1 MKKRHRLE
9 ILSSLEV
16 NNRLPLVKRIVRDI
30 RTVHRERK
38 RNEKRFAHFRNCFRK
53 IKSRE
58 VEETV
63 ERIRQE
69 LGSLDNNLDDLR
81 REISSLGGILKDS
94 ERGWVDFFSEKD
106 SRLVFLCWRPG
117 EKEVLFW
124 HEIDKDHNDED
135 MARYPLGHECR
146 RHEHQPHE
154 HEPRSEHHN
163 TPESV

>member
-9 ILSSLEV
+9 ILSSVEV

-38 RNEKRFAHFRNCFRK
+38 RNEKRFAYFRNCFRK
-53 IKSRE
+53 VMSRE

-63 ERIRQE
+63 ERIRME
-69 LGSLDNNLDDLR
+69 LGAMDTDLDDLR
-81 REISSLGGILKDS
+81 REIASRGGILKES

-106 SRLVFLCWRPG
+106 NRLVFLCWRPG
-117 EKEVLFW
+117 DKEVMYW

-135 MARYPLGHECR
+135 MARYPLQRDSCLGER
-146 RHEHQPHE
+146 KTGE
-154 HEPRSEHHN
+154 HEPRSGHRS
-163 TPESV
+163 TPENV